1 MKHRA
6 RRQAGQGIPVDVIAR
21 VAAVS
26 HIEREAVERQDRAVV
41 VERARARN
49 EAAGPD
55 WQVKRTLIFA
65 AAAFV
70 VMMAVVLRD
79 AASEGSE
86 PFDETTG
93 TLPAFVADGPPRH
106 DGPDEV
112 ILERFERVDD
122 ATIRIAGWAA
132 ETDRIEVLAEGQVV
146 ATVPITVERL
156 DTALEH
162 GLGGTA
168 FVGFDAEVE
177 VQAGSG
183 SICVARPDQLPGV
196 HACDRPMLDMA
207 SQRVIAFYG
216 VPYAPRL
223 GTLGDGEPEEVLAR
237 LDAQAEPFRSD
248 RRPVML
254 AFEVIATVAQAS
266 PGSDGNY
273 SASIAKDGIWTF
285 VDTIRAVG
293 GIMVIDFQTGRD
305 TYLDQVPDYVDFLSQ
320 PDVHIALDPEWD
332 MEAGEVPNEV
342 IGSSDAEEI
351 NEVMEFVAD
360 IVREHR
366 LPRKVMVVHNFT
378 DGMIANRDLLAPPP
392 EIDLVI
398 HMDGHG
404 PPQNKIGVYDRLAA
418 NPPIYN
424 GFKLF
429 YQRDFPLMT
438 TEAVLALD
446 PGFVSFQ

>member
-1 MKHRA
+1 MESEAAARQGRA
-6 RRQAGQGIPVDVIAR
+6 
-21 VAAVS
+21 VAA
-26 HIEREAVERQDRAVV
+26 ERERAKS
-41 VERARARN
+41 
-49 EAAGPD
+49 EAESPD
-55 WQVKRTLIFA
+55 WQLKRTLVFA
-65 AAAFV
+65 AAAFLV
-70 VMMAVVLRD
+70 IMAVVIRD
-79 AASEGSE
+79 AASKDTL
-86 PFDETTG
+86 PFEEATV

-106 DGPDEV
+106 DSPDEV
-112 ILERFERVDD
+112 VLERFERLDD

-132 ETDRIEVLAEGQVV
+132 QTDRVEVLAEGQVI
-146 ATVPITVERL
+146 ATVPITIERF
-156 DTALEH
+156 DTALEN
-162 GLGGTA
+162 GLTA
-168 FVGFDAEVE
+168 TPFLGFDAEVP
-177 VQAGSG
+177 VPAGSG
-183 SICVARPDQLPGV
+183 SICVTRPGQLPGV
-196 HACDRPMLDMA
+196 NSCDRPVLDMA
-207 SQRVIAFYG
+207 GQRVIAFYG
-216 VPYAPRL
+216 VPYAPPL
-223 GTLGDGEPEEVLAR
+223 GTLGDGEPEDVLAR
-237 LDAQAEPFRSD
+237 LEAQAEPFRAQS
-248 RRPVML
+248 RPVML

-273 SASIAKDGIWTF
+273 SASIAKDDIWTF
-285 VDTIRAVG
+285 VDTIRTAG

-332 MEAGEVPNEV
+332 MEEGEVPNEV

-351 NEVMEFVAD
+351 NEVMEFVAE

-378 DGMIANRDLLAPPP
+378 EGMIANRDLLDPPP

-404 PPQNKIGVYDRLAA
+404 PPQNKIGVYERLATR
-418 NPPIYN
+418 PPAYN

>member
-1 MKHRA
+1 
-6 RRQAGQGIPVDVIAR
+6 
-21 VAAVS
+21 
-26 HIEREAVERQDRAVV
+26 
-41 VERARARN
+41 
-49 EAAGPD
+49 
-55 WQVKRTLIFA
+55 
-65 AAAFV
+65 
-70 VMMAVVLRD
+70 
-79 AASEGSE
+79 
-86 PFDETTG
+86 
-93 TLPAFVADGPPRH
+93 
-106 DGPDEV
+106 
-112 ILERFERVDD
+112 
-122 ATIRIAGWAA
+122 
-132 ETDRIEVLAEGQVV
+132 
-146 ATVPITVERL
+146 
-156 DTALEH
+156 
-162 GLGGTA
+162 
-168 FVGFDAEVE
+168 
-177 VQAGSG
+177 
-183 SICVARPDQLPGV
+183 
-196 HACDRPMLDMA
+196 
-207 SQRVIAFYG
+207 
-216 VPYAPRL
+216 
-223 GTLGDGEPEEVLAR
+223 
-237 LDAQAEPFRSD
+237 
-248 RRPVML
+248 
-254 AFEVIATVAQAS
+254 
-266 PGSDGNY
+266 
-273 SASIAKDGIWTF
+273 
-285 VDTIRAVG
+285 
-293 GIMVIDFQTGRD
+293 MVIDFQTGRD

-342 IGSSDAEEI
+342 IGTSDAEEI